1 MSKICTNISSAG
13 VFYIYKTS
21 GVLWLLQ
28 IEGAVAVENQAGVD
42 GITSEKIQIRHQR
55 EWGYVY
61 RPFRT
66 EPEALSNE

>member
-1 MSKICTNISSAG
+1 MHKYFISWS
-13 VFYIYKTS
+13 FLHYKTN
-21 GVLWLLQ
+21 GVLLLQ
-28 IEGAVAVENQAGVD
+28 IEGAVAAENQAGVD

-66 EPEALSNE
+66 EPEAESNE